1 MKTSRAFS
9 WFRTNKRGGILESF
23 WRFIEKNKLYRK
35 ICENKFFGKLFN
47 RETISYVLFGI
58 LTTIVSIA
66 SYAAFLWLFK
76 KFGWFTGNPLVLAE
90 LMEKHIWLK
99 HVPKLSESLSIFV
112 ANILSWVCAVA
123 FAYVTNKLYVFESK
137 SWKAGVV
144 AKELPAFVG
153 SRVFS
158 LVAETL
164 TILILISVLSTNEI
178 LAKVIGQ
185 VLVLI
190 LNYILSKIFVFKK
203 AAV

>member
-1 MKTSRAFS
+1 
-9 WFRTNKRGGILESF
+9 LEKF
-23 WRFIEKNKLYRK
+23 WSLIEKNKLYRK

-47 RETISYVLFGI
+47 RETISYVFFGV
-58 LTTIVSIA
+58 LTTVVSIG

-76 KFGWFTGNPLVLAE
+76 KNGWFAGNSPGVAE
-90 LMEKHIWLK
+90 MMVRHKWLK
-99 HVPKLSESLSIFV
+99 FMPNLSESLGIFV

-123 FAYVTNKLYVFESK
+123 FAYVTNKLFVFDSK

-144 AKELPAFVG
+144 SKELSAFVG

-164 TILILISVLSTNEI
+164 TIIIIVSVLNGHEI
-178 LAKVIGQ
+178 LAKVAGQ
-185 VLVLI
+185 VLVLL

-203 AAV
+203 TDEPSPCL